1 MKCGLASYAD
11 LALGT
16 ANLEHPEGG
25 QITRLRPLRRPSQ
38 PKQHRDFHQAETEL
52 ATPRAW
58 RYCWGQKKR
67 WFKFPIHPNQYQ
79 WYEPQSQLA
88 LPGVGS
94 DHHYAWFDNYFVD
107 RLAIAAKWLDT
118 HAVPQAVVA
127 STPAGFI
134 AYHMNLRVI
143 DMLGLNDAHIGHTST
158 ADLGKG
164 RAGHEK
170 GDGKYVL
177 SRSPDYILMGNVAVL
192 PYPVDKERM
201 AKKLVRKS
209 EHELWAEPRFHDT
222 YELVCFPLSDTGVF
236 RSILKVKEAEN
247 EACEGLE

>member
-1 MKCGLASYAD
+1 
-11 LALGT
+11 
-16 ANLEHPEGG
+16 
-25 QITRLRPLRRPSQ
+25 
-38 PKQHRDFHQAETEL
+38 
-52 ATPRAW
+52 
-58 RYCWGQKKR
+58 
-67 WFKFPIHPNQYQ
+67 
-79 WYEPQSQLA
+79 
-88 LPGVGS
+88 
-94 DHHYAWFDNYFVD
+94 VD

-118 HAVPQAVVA
+118 HALPQAVVA
-127 STPAGFI
+127 STPARSI

-143 DMLGLNDAHIGHTST
+143 DMLGLNDAHIGDTST

-192 PYPVDKERM
+192 PSPVDKERM

-222 YELVCFPLSDTGVF
+222 YELVCFPLSDTGF
-236 RSILKVKEAEN
+236 FS
-247 EACEGLE
+247 

>member
-1 MKCGLASYAD
+1 
-11 LALGT
+11 
-16 ANLEHPEGG
+16 
-25 QITRLRPLRRPSQ
+25 
-38 PKQHRDFHQAETEL
+38 
-52 ATPRAW
+52 
-58 RYCWGQKKR
+58 
-67 WFKFPIHPNQYQ
+67 
-79 WYEPQSQLA
+79 
-88 LPGVGS
+88 
-94 DHHYAWFDNYFVD
+94 
-107 RLAIAAKWLDT
+107 
-118 HAVPQAVVA
+118 
-127 STPAGFI
+127 
-134 AYHMNLRVI
+134 
-143 DMLGLNDAHIGHTST
+143 MLGLNDAHIGHTST

-236 RSILKVKEAEN
+236 RYFTFFKRKDSILKVKEAEN
-247 EACEGLE
+247 EACKGLE